1 MKFRQID
8 LPVDD
13 PSGWTSWMAR
23 ELGLPPHPVMPDA
36 VVVGW
41 STLRFRYMP
50 SADSAADAGG
60 AGTAATGGAAAGGA
74 AGPAG
79 TAGAAEPE
87 VKRGHHIAF
96 AIPTGTV
103 DDYAAAFGTDIVD
116 RPGGPFAMRS
126 VYLTGPENSVLE
138 LVEHEHRPADV
149 GVPTGATGAA
159 GAAGAG
165 PQLLG
170 VVEVGLGVPDVR
182 AAGDALAAHYG
193 DRLPHGFGDPDRRI
207 IAAYGDIDGAVILT
221 VDDRPW
227 FPTEDTFPVTTR
239 PRILVAA

>member
-1 MKFRQID
+1 MPVAPGP
-8 LPVDD
+8 LPGRRDCR
-13 PSGWTSWMAR
+13 SCRSCR
-23 ELGLPPHPVMPDA
+23 
-36 VVVGW
+36 
-41 STLRFRYMP
+41 
-50 SADSAADAGG
+50 
-60 AGTAATGGAAAGGA
+60 
-74 AGPAG
+74 
-79 TAGAAEPE
+79 PE

-126 VYLTGPENSVLE
+126 VYLTGPENAVLE

-149 GVPTGATGAA
+149 DVSAGAGGTGGPGSAGGTASAGGAA
-159 GAAGAG
+159 AG

-170 VVEVGLGVPDVR
+170 VAEVGLGVPDVR

-221 VDDRPW
+221 ADDRPW

>member
-36 VVVGW
+36 VVIGW

-50 SADSAADAGG
+50 AADDDG
-60 AGTAATGGAAAGGA
+60 AGADGAVDGA
-74 AGPAG
+74 AGA
-79 TAGAAEPE
+79 E

-126 VYLTGPENSVLE
+126 VYLTGPENAVLE

-149 GVPTGATGAA
+149 GVSTGAGGTGGPGSAGGTASAGGAA
-159 GAAGAG
+159 AG

-170 VVEVGLGVPDVR
+170 VAEVGLGVPDVR

-221 VDDRPW
+221 ADDRPW

-239 PRILVAA
+239 PRILVEA

>member
-1 MKFRQID
+1 
-8 LPVDD
+8 
-13 PSGWTSWMAR
+13 MAR

-50 SADSAADAGG
+50 SADSAADAGDAGG
-60 AGTAATGGAAAGGA
+60 AGDGGGAAAGGA

-126 VYLTGPENSVLE
+126 VYLTGPENAVLE

-149 GVPTGATGAA
+149 SVSA
-159 GAAGAG
+159 GAGGTGGPGSAGGTASAGGASAG

-170 VVEVGLGVPDVR
+170 VAEVGLGVPDVR

-221 VDDRPW
+221 ADDRPW